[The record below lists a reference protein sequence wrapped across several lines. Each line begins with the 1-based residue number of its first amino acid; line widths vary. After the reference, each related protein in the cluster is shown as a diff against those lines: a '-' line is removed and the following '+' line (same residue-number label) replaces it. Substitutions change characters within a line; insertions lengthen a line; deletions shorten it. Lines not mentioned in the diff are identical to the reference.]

1 MGAHGFSVPQD
12 GHTVQLITPHDLN
25 GAAHSSLV
33 CRMKNYRHASI
44 LVSIGTAPR
53 AAGVITVESCDDMT
67 PTTHT
72 EIAFKY
78 YKCETAFE
86 AANSDVLS
94 AIQTGAT
101 TGIVPAA
108 GTPNGVMY
116 VIELDSDQLTEG
128 HIGFRISIA
137 DPGAASVI
145 SAVAILSGGLATDQS
160 PTVIA

>member
-1 MGAHGFSVPQD
+1 MSKNGFTVPQD
-12 GHTVQLITPHDLN
+12 GHLVQLITPHDLN
-25 GAAHSSLV
+25 GGAHSSLV
-33 CRMKNYRHASI
+33 CRMKDYKHASI
-44 LVSIGTAPR
+44 IVSIGTAPR
-53 AAGVITVESCDDMT
+53 AAGLITVESCDDMT

-78 YKCETAFE
+78 FKCETAFE
-86 AANSDVLS
+86 AANSDVMS

-145 SAVAILSGGLATDQS
+145 SAVAILSGGIATDQS
-160 PTVIA
+160 ATVIA